1 MFFWYFRSFY
11 DIQILN
17 TCTWRIFWNV
27 KIFIQCEFYKIGFRL
42 ISLSIS
48 QSKNSLVLAYKMV
61 LVCMVLVYMVLV
73 YKQLLFHQPFRTLV
87 HGSYHDVCRMDRG
100 CSRNTFPHVHH
111 MNRPTWAKCCYN
123 TVIYFVVVWKVVRFD
138 GSMTWLHCLSS
149 ASGLVYWFCWSIRWF
164 LISSF
169 WCVVVVIVHFTM
181 TIIWVSPF

>member
-1 MFFWYFRSFY
+1 MFFDFFVNFMTFKYW
-11 DIQILN
+11 ILVLDAFLKFKN
-17 TCTWRIFWNV
+17 N
-27 KIFIQCEFYKIGFRL
+27 IQCEFYKIYFRL
-42 ISLSIS
+42 ISLSVS

-61 LVCMVLVYMVLV
+61 LVCMALVYMVLV

-123 TVIYFVVVWKVVRFD
+123 TVIYFVVDWKVVRVV